1 MGKTTLAFALADLLP
16 NARVVKLGEHPKRD
30 DKAATL
36 FPLDTPYSE
45 LKTDFP
51 DCSYLVL
58 ESGAILDDPDLTPD
72 LVVYLPTGKGRVD
85 KPGSER
91 RRARADLVRGEIDR
105 KKGLTTITGKLGIE
119 LRVAEK
125 ILAAIEAGNDGDG
138 I

>member
-91 RRARADLVRGEIDR
+91 RRAKADLVRGEIDANTS
-105 KKGLTTITGKLGIE
+105 LNVITDKLGIDPV
-119 LRVAEK
+119 VAAK
-125 ILAAIEAGNDGDG
+125 ILKVIVACNN
-138 I
+138 